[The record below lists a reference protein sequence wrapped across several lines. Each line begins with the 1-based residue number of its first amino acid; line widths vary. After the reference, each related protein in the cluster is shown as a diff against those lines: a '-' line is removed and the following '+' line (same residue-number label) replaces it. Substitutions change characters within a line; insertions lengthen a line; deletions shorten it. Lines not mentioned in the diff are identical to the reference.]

1 MFLLHQ
7 IENHLRL
14 TQTPAARFGRDAL
27 GDPRFVF
34 DLRAGREPRLAT
46 VRRVLSY
53 MEKEAKEAERLAASA
68 PETPQNSCSCRC
80 RMCPL
85 LMKASSGR

>member
-1 MFLLHQ
+1 MLLLHQ

-34 DLRAGREPRLAT
+34 DLRAGREPRSAT
-46 VRRVLSY
+46 VKRVLAY
-53 MEKEAKEAERLAASA
+53 METQAKEAERLAITA
-68 PETPQNSCSCRC
+68 PERPAVFCPYRC
-80 RMCPL
+80 RMCPEVAESTL
-85 LMKASSGR
+85 SR